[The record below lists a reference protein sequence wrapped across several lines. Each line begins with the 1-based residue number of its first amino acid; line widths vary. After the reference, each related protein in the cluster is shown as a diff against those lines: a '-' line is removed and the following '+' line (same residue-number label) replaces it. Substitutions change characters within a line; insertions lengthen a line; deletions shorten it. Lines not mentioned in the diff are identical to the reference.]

1 MNGTQTLGRAID
13 ILFVLAES
21 GSTLTV
27 SEIAEKVGIPDSTAY
42 RFIQTLIKNGFVER
56 KGRGQIGL
64 GLRIFD
70 LARSLSQQIEK
81 DLLTIARPIM
91 EELTFAT
98 GETTVLFVR
107 SGSKAI
113 CIENVTSK
121 RLIRLS
127 IENGRVLPLNL
138 GASGKTLLAY
148 ESDKIIEEMCK
159 LFSEGEQGA
168 EALYQELDTIRQQ
181 GYSFTLGEYDSDAFA
196 VAAPIL
202 DPQQRIVA
210 SLSAAGPIHRLNKD
224 EIPAVIEQV
233 RDAASQISCKLGG
246 LSS

>member
-1 MNGTQTLGRAID
+1 MMNGTQTLGRAID

-21 GSTLTV
+21 GATLTV

-81 DLLTIARPIM
+81 ELLTIARPVM
-91 EELTFAT
+91 EELTALT
-98 GETTVLFVR
+98 NETTVLFVR

-127 IENGRVLPLNL
+127 IENGRVLPLNS

-148 ESDKIIEEMCK
+148 ENDKVIEEMCK
-159 LFSEGEQGA
+159 LFA
-168 EALYQELDTIRQQ
+168 EDASKPSLLQELQGIRKA
-181 GYSFTLGEYDSDAFA
+181 GYSFTLGEVDTDAFA
-196 VAAPIL
+196 IAAPIF

-210 SLSAAGPIHRLNKD
+210 SLSAAGPIHRLNEK
-224 EIPAVIEQV
+224 EIPIVIQYV
-233 RDAASQISCKLGG
+233 KAAASQISCKLGG
-246 LSS
+246 LA

>member
-81 DLLTIARPIM
+81 ELLTIARPIM
-91 EELTFAT
+91 EDLTGLT
-98 GETTVLFVR
+98 NETTVLFVR

-113 CIENVTSK
+113 CIENVTSR
-121 RLIRLS
+121 RLVRLT
-127 IENGRVLPLNL
+127 IENGRILPLNS
-138 GASGKTLLAY
+138 GASGKILLAY
-148 ESDKIIEEMCK
+148 ESDKIIGEMTKVFEEDK
-159 LFSEGEQGA
+159 SA
-168 EALYQELDTIRQQ
+168 DKTALLKELQQIRDN
-181 GYSFTLGEYDSDAFA
+181 GYSMTLGEVDTDVFA
-196 VAAPIL
+196 VAAPIF

-210 SLSAAGPIHRLNKD
+210 SLSAAGPVHRLN
-224 EIPAVIEQV
+224 EQEMPKLIQDV
-233 RDAASQISCKLGG
+233 KAAAAQISCKLGG
-246 LSS
+246 LA

>member
-70 LARSLSQQIEK
+70 LARSLSQQIER
-81 DLLTIARPIM
+81 DLLTVARPIM
-91 EELTFAT
+91 EALSDDT
-98 GETTVLFVR
+98 GETTVLFIR

-113 CIENVTSK
+113 CIEHVTSK
-121 RLIRLS
+121 RLIRFS
-127 IENGRVLPLNL
+127 IESGRVLPLAS
-138 GASGKTLLAY
+138 GASGKSLLAF
-148 ESDKIIEEMCK
+148 ESERVLKEMLK
-159 LFSEGEQGA
+159 LFGEKQSEETRLQLVKEL
-168 EALYQELDTIRQQ
+168 EAIREQ
-181 GYSFTLGEYDSDAFA
+181 GYSLTLGEVDSDVFA
-196 VAAPIL
+196 IAAPIF
-202 DPQQRIVA
+202 DPQQNIMA
-210 SLSAAGPIHRLNKD
+210 SLSVAGPVHRLNED
-224 EIPAVIEQV
+224 DIPALIDQV
-233 RDAASQISCKLGG
+233 KNAASRISVKLGG
-246 LSS
+246 